1 MIGGWANGSHL
12 ARAPPSTYASAAI
25 HTAPSTMSKLKR
37 APINSLLPTQLTV
50 GMLEVEVKRS
60 RLAKLSPEGREAF
73 LEAHP
78 MPAVI
83 GPEDRLYIT
92 DHHHLARAALE
103 ARVKTACFSVEADFS
118 SMSPK
123 RFWAEMDKRSWV
135 HPLDEHGVRHRYH
148 FLPGS
153 LKKLVD
159 DVYRSLAGFVRDAG
173 GFRKTDAAFVEFVW
187 ADFFRRNI
195 AVEDVTSNFRAAV
208 NQAKRLAQS
217 PLAKRIP
224 GFTG

>member
-1 MIGGWANGSHL
+1 
-12 ARAPPSTYASAAI
+12 
-25 HTAPSTMSKLKR
+25 MSKLKR
-37 APINSLLPTQLTV
+37 APIQSLYPTQLTV
-50 GMLEVEVKRS
+50 GMLEVEVKRK
-60 RLAKLSPEGREAF
+60 RLIELSPEQREAF

-78 MPAVI
+78 MPVVI
-83 GPEDRLYIT
+83 GPAYRLYIT

-103 ARVKTACFSVEADFS
+103 ARVKEACFSVEADFS
-118 SMSPK
+118 SMRPDK
-123 RFWAEMDKRSWV
+123 FWLEMNKRSWV
-135 HPLDEHGVRHRYH
+135 HPLDENGVRHSYS
-148 FLPGS
+148 FLPES

-195 AVEDVTSNFRAAV
+195 AIEEVTSDFRGAV
-208 NQAKRLAQS
+208 RHAKRLAQS

-224 GFTG
+224 GYAG

>member
-1 MIGGWANGSHL
+1 
-12 ARAPPSTYASAAI
+12 
-25 HTAPSTMSKLKR
+25 MSKIRR
-37 APINSLLPTQLTV
+37 ASIKSLFPTQLTV

-60 RLAKLSPEGREAF
+60 RLAKLSPEEREAF
-73 LEAHP
+73 LETHP
-78 MPAVI
+78 MPVVI
-83 GPEDRLYIT
+83 GPEYRLYIT

-103 ARVKTACFSVEADFS
+103 ARVKTACFSIEADFS
-118 SMSPK
+118 AMSPK
-123 RFWAEMDKRSWV
+123 KFWAEMDKRSWV
-135 HPLDEHGVRHRYH
+135 HPLDENGVRHGYH
-148 FLPGS
+148 FLPES

-173 GFRKTDAAFVEFVW
+173 GFRKTDAAFVEFIW

-195 AVEDVTSNFRAAV
+195 AIEDVTSNFRAAV
-208 NQAKRLAQS
+208 RQAKRLARS

>member
-1 MIGGWANGSHL
+1 MA
-12 ARAPPSTYASAAI
+12 
-25 HTAPSTMSKLKR
+25 KLKR
-37 APINSLLPTQLTV
+37 ALIKSLYPTQLTV
-50 GMLEVEVKRS
+50 GMLEVEVKRKH
-60 RLAKLSPEGREAF
+60 LLQLSTDEREAF

-83 GPEDRLYIT
+83 GPDLKLYIT

-103 ARVKTACFSVEADFS
+103 ARVKEACFSVEADFS
-118 SMSPK
+118 ALPLK
-123 RFWAEMDKRSWV
+123 RFWTEMEKRSWV
-135 HPLDEHGVRHRYH
+135 HPLDENGVRHTYH
-148 FLPGS
+148 HLPGS
-153 LKKLVD
+153 LKRLVD

-173 GFRKTDAAFVEFVW
+173 GFRKTDAAFVEFIW

-195 AVEDVTSNFRAAV
+195 AIEDVTANFRDAV
-208 NQAKRLAQS
+208 RRAKRLAQS